1 VKTFVDLCGKII
13 TPSFTKGFTEIH
25 EEEKNK
31 FKNIRMK
38 IIAVIPARY
47 ASTRFPAKLMQD
59 LGGKTVI
66 LRTYE
71 ATVATKLFDDIFVVT
86 DSDLIFDEIV
96 SNGGKAIMS
105 IKEHESGSD
114 RIAEAIF
121 SLDVDVV
128 VNVQGDEPFTEAGP
142 LEQVLSVFKDD
153 EDRKV
158 DLASLMREITDED
171 EINNPN
177 NVKVVVD
184 QSQFAL
190 YFSRSVIP
198 YPRDKDVG
206 VRYFQHIGIYAF
218 RKQALL
224 DFYSLPMKS
233 LEASEK
239 LEQLRY
245 LEFGKRIKM
254 VETNHV
260 GIGIDTVEDLEK
272 ARAILGV

>member
-1 VKTFVDLCGKII
+1 
-13 TPSFTKGFTEIH
+13 
-25 EEEKNK
+25 
-31 FKNIRMK
+31 MK

-59 LGGKTVI
+59 LGGMSVI
-66 LRTYE
+66 LRTYQ
-71 ATVATKLFDDIFVVT
+71 ATINTNLFDDVFVVT
-86 DSDLIFDEIV
+86 DSEIIFNEII

-114 RIAEAIF
+114 RIAEAIANI
-121 SLDVDVV
+121 DVDII
-128 VNVQGDEPFTEAGP
+128 VNVQGDEPFTQKEP
-142 LEQVLSVFKDD
+142 LEQVLSVFKNDD
-153 EDRKV
+153 NKQI
-158 DLASLMREITDED
+158 DLASLMREISDET

-177 NVKVVVD
+177 VVKVVVD
-184 QSQFAL
+184 QNQMAL

-198 YPRDKDVG
+198 YPREINVG

-254 VETNHV
+254 VETTLV
-260 GIGIDTVEDLEK
+260 SVGIDTPEDLEK
-272 ARAILGV
+272 ARKMI